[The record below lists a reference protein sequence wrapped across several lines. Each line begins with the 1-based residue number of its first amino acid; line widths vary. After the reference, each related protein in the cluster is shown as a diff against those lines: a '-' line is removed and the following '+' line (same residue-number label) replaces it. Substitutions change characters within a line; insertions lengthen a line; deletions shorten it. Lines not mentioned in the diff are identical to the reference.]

1 MERTVYLNGAFVSEA
16 DAKLPIFD
24 RGLLFADAVYEGL
37 GILDGQI
44 IDFPRHMARLRRSLG
59 QLAIAE
65 PMTQDAFFA
74 VLMELVARNGVRE
87 GFMYL
92 HITRGTA
99 DRDYLY
105 AADLVPNIF
114 AFTQPQDHQGADDV
128 PKALSLHSTPDLRW
142 ARRDIKTSNLLGQVL
157 AKTAA
162 HEAGADEALMIAPDG
177 FITEGG
183 ATSFFIVTDGTIIA
197 RPVSNDILHGITRQS
212 MLAVAEAEN
221 LAIETRKITLEE
233 AYGADEAFLTGASSY
248 VDPVGTIDGKRIGSG
263 EPGPV
268 TLQLRREYIRA
279 ARANVY
285 RPGS

>member
-1 MERTVYLNGAFVSEA
+1 MERTVYLNGAFVGESE
-16 DAKLPIFD
+16 AKLPIFD
-24 RGLLFADAVYEGL
+24 RGLLFSDAVYEGL

-59 QLAIAE
+59 ELAMPE
-65 PMTQDAFFA
+65 PMTQDEIFA
-74 VLMELVARNGVRE
+74 VLMELVARNAVRE

-105 AADLVPNIF
+105 TSDLVPNVF
-114 AFTQPQDHQGADDV
+114 AFTQPQGHQGADDA
-128 PKALSLHSTPDLRW
+128 PKPLSLHSTPDLRW

-162 HEAGADEALMIAPDG
+162 DQAGADEALMIAPDG

-183 ATSFFIVTDGTIIA
+183 ATSFFIVKDRTIIA

-212 MLAVAEAEN
+212 MLAVAEAEK

-248 VDPVGTIDGKRIGSG
+248 VDPVGTIDGKVIGSG

-268 TLQLRREYIRA
+268 SLQLRREYIRT
-279 ARANVY
+279 ARETFY
-285 RPGS
+285 QPG

>member
-1 MERTVYLNGAFVSEA
+1 MERTVYLNGAFVKESE
-16 DAKLPIFD
+16 AKLPIFD

-37 GILDGQI
+37 GVLDGEI

-59 QLAIAE
+59 ELAMAE
-65 PMTQDAFFA
+65 PMSQDAFFA
-74 VLMELVARNGVRE
+74 VLMELVARNSVRE

-105 AADLVPNIF
+105 SADLVPNVF
-114 AFTQPQDHQGADDV
+114 AFTQPQDHQGADDA
-128 PKALSLHSTPDLRW
+128 PKPLSLHSTPDLRW

-157 AKTAA
+157 AKTKA
-162 HEAGADEALMIAPDG
+162 HEAGADEALMVAPDG

-183 ATSFFIVTDGTIIA
+183 ATSFFIVKDGTIIA

-212 MLAVAEAEN
+212 MLAVAEAEK

-248 VDPVGTIDGKRIGSG
+248 VDPVGTVDGKLIGTG

-285 RPGS
+285 RPG